1 MLYEIEQA
9 VFERFPGYARMAV
22 VAEGVDNT
30 REIPELAELLAQCE
44 EGVRRDDLED
54 FWHVPV
60 LETWAEAFSGMG
72 IKPKKNPPSVI
83 NLVKRCRAGKPLP
96 FINPLVA
103 IFNCIS
109 LKYLLPCGGDDL
121 NVIEGDL
128 RLGIA
133 DGTENYVPLGQ
144 PDMLEHPQPGEVIY
158 YDTATKDVFCRAWCW
173 KNGNRSKLMPETTNA
188 VINVDAMPPLPLA
201 TAEQAAEE
209 LKLTADDA
217 LALGVVESVIPE
229 AGLGEP
235 EFYDALAQRLM
246 REVDA
251 LTEMPIQELLSARYA
266 RFRRFGGEAQA

>member
-9 VFERFPGYARMAV
+9 VFERFPGYARMVV
-22 VAEGVDNT
+22 VADGVDNT

-54 FWHVPV
+54 LACPG
-60 LETWAEAFSGMG
+60 AGNMG
-72 IKPKKNPPSVI
+72 RSLLGHGHQTQEEPAVRDQPGDQ
-83 NLVKRCRAGKPLP
+83 RGRAGKPLP

-109 LKYLLPCGGDDL
+109 LKYLSPCGGDDR
-121 NVIEGDL
+121 NVIEGEL

-144 PDMLEHPQPGEVIY
+144 PDVLEHPQPGEVIY

-209 LKLTADDA
+209 VAGLLRRFTGAKTAIHKLTA
-217 LALGVVESVIPE
+217 ETP
-229 AGLGEP
+229 
-235 EFYDALAQRLM
+235 
-246 REVDA
+246 
-251 LTEMPIQELLSARYA
+251 
-266 RFRRFGGEAQA
+266 RFTL

>member
-9 VFERFPGYARMAV
+9 VFERFPGYARMVV

-83 NLVKRCRAGKPLP
+83 NLVKRCRSGKPLP

-109 LKYLLPCGGDDL
+109 LKYLLPCGGDDR
-121 NVIEGDL
+121 NVIKGDL

-144 PDMLEHPQPGEVIY
+144 PDVLEHPQTGEVIY

-201 TAEQAAEE
+201 TARQAAE
-209 LKLTADDA
+209 
-217 LALGVVESVIPE
+217 V
-229 AGLGEP
+229 AGLLRRSLEP
-235 EFYDALAQRLM
+235 KR
-246 REVDA
+246 
-251 LTEMPIQELLSARYA
+251 PSIS
-266 RFRRFGGEAQA
+266 

>member
-9 VFERFPGYARMAV
+9 VFERFPGYARMVV

-30 REIPELAELLAQCE
+30 REIPELVELLAQCE

-128 RLGIA
+128 RPGMVLEERQPQQIDARNHECDDQCGRDAASALG
-133 DGTENYVPLGQ
+133 DRRTGRRRSR
-144 PDMLEHPQPGEVIY
+144 
-158 YDTATKDVFCRAWCW
+158 RA
-173 KNGNRSKLMPETTNA
+173 A
-188 VINVDAMPPLPLA
+188 PPLHWSQDGHP
-201 TAEQAAEE
+201 
-209 LKLTADDA
+209 
-217 LALGVVESVIPE
+217 
-229 AGLGEP
+229 
-235 EFYDALAQRLM
+235 
-246 REVDA
+246 
-251 LTEMPIQELLSARYA
+251 
-266 RFRRFGGEAQA
+266 

>member
-96 FINPLVA
+96 RSSIRWWR
-103 IFNCIS
+103 S
-109 LKYLLPCGGDDL
+109 S
-121 NVIEGDL
+121 
-128 RLGIA
+128 
-133 DGTENYVPLGQ
+133 
-144 PDMLEHPQPGEVIY
+144 
-158 YDTATKDVFCRAWCW
+158 TA
-173 KNGNRSKLMPETTNA
+173 
-188 VINVDAMPPLPLA
+188 
-201 TAEQAAEE
+201 
-209 LKLTADDA
+209 
-217 LALGVVESVIPE
+217 
-229 AGLGEP
+229 
-235 EFYDALAQRLM
+235 
-246 REVDA
+246 
-251 LTEMPIQELLSARYA
+251 SA
-266 RFRRFGGEAQA
+266 

>member
-109 LKYLLPCGGDDL
+109 LKYLLPCGGDDR

-209 LKLTADDA
+209 
-217 LALGVVESVIPE
+217 V
-229 AGLGEP
+229 AGL
-235 EFYDALAQRLM
+235 L
-246 REVDA
+246 
-251 LTEMPIQELLSARYA
+251 
-266 RFRRFGGEAQA
+266 RRFTGAKTAIHELAAETPRFTL

>member
-9 VFERFPGYARMAV
+9 VFERFPGYARMVV

-54 FWHVPV
+54 FWHVLV

-144 PDMLEHPQPGEVIY
+144 PDVLEHPQPGEVIY

-209 LKLTADDA
+209 VAGLLRRFTGAKTAIHKLTA
-217 LALGVVESVIPE
+217 ETP
-229 AGLGEP
+229 
-235 EFYDALAQRLM
+235 
-246 REVDA
+246 
-251 LTEMPIQELLSARYA
+251 
-266 RFRRFGGEAQA
+266 RFTL

>member
-109 LKYLLPCGGDDL
+109 LKYLLPCG
-121 NVIEGDL
+121 
-128 RLGIA
+128 
-133 DGTENYVPLGQ
+133 
-144 PDMLEHPQPGEVIY
+144 
-158 YDTATKDVFCRAWCW
+158 AT
-173 KNGNRSKLMPETTNA
+173 T
-188 VINVDAMPPLPLA
+188 
-201 TAEQAAEE
+201 
-209 LKLTADDA
+209 
-217 LALGVVESVIPE
+217 
-229 AGLGEP
+229 
-235 EFYDALAQRLM
+235 
-246 REVDA
+246 
-251 LTEMPIQELLSARYA
+251 
-266 RFRRFGGEAQA
+266 